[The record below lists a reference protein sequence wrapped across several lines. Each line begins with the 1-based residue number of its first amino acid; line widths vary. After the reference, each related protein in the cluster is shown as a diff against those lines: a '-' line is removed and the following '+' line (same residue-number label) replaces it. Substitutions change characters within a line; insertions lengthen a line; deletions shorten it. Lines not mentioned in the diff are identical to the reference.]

1 MASPG
6 LDEITTTTLR
16 NRKMDKTPSKAIATV
31 HKTGT
36 HVPEKDFSSKK
47 KEAAAAGT
55 GGTKKGSLTT
65 AKALPTEQANSAPEA
80 PVKKSWEG
88 SSEDW
93 SSDYKAA
100 KQRGI
105 SVADHEDS
113 ARDRLSDAAGER
125 RMAADDSD
133 KPQTAPGYKQG
144 VSAFSNAPKTAHG
157 FGHPPSARQGHLRCS
172 GSSGAHQ
179 LGKRK

>member
-16 NRKMDKTPSKAIATV
+16 NRKMGKTASKATADV
-31 HKTGT
+31 HKSGT
-36 HVPEKDFSSKK
+36 HVPEKDFSSTK

-55 GGTKKGSLTT
+55 GGTKKGSLTV
-65 AKALPTEQANSAPEA
+65 ANSLPAPTATDTPVA
-80 PVKKSWEG
+80 PKKAWEG

-93 SSDYKAA
+93 SADYNASKR
-100 KQRGI
+100 RGI

-113 ARDRLSDAAGER
+113 ARDRISDAAGER
-125 RMAADDSD
+125 RMTADDSS

-144 VSAFSNAPKTAHG
+144 VSAFSNTPKAAHG
-157 FGHPPSARQGHLRCS
+157 FGHPASAKQGHLRCS
-172 GSSGAHQ
+172 GHGGAHQ
-179 LGKRK
+179 IGKKK

>member
-1 MASPG
+1 MGKANP
-6 LDEITTTTLR
+6 
-16 NRKMDKTPSKAIATV
+16 KAAIADV

-55 GGTKKGSLTT
+55 GGTKKGSLTV
-65 AKALPTEQANSAPEA
+65 AKSLPTESATSTPVAPE
-80 PVKKSWEG
+80 KKSWEG

-93 SSDYKAA
+93 SADYNASKR
-100 KQRGI
+100 RGI

-113 ARDRLSDAAGER
+113 ARDRISDAAGER
-125 RMAADDSD
+125 RMSADDSE

-144 VSAFSNAPKTAHG
+144 VSAFANSPKTAHG
-157 FGHPPSARQGHLRCS
+157 FGHPSSARDGHLRNS
-172 GSSGAHQ
+172 GHGGAHRI
-179 LGKRK
+179 GHKK